1 MDLDAE
7 LAGMD
12 PEQLKEALSQAELQ
26 LEDVQEERDFTLGQ
40 TGVHI
45 GANELERLRRAWE
58 TDERVCRSGWPR
70 SAPVS
75 PGCRR
80 ALAPRPDERLRKVVR
95 VKGREY
101 KSAVYEQ
108 FALIGKALC
117 SGPRLEILD
126 VLQQAERTVEVLA
139 AEVGLS
145 VANTSHHL
153 QVLKRG
159 RLVES
164 ERRGQHVVYR
174 LADPAVGDALRAVR
188 VLGERRL
195 SEIERV
201 TAEFLGDR
209 EGMEAVDEARARQA
223 SRERRLRGARRAAFG
238 GVRRGHLA
246 GAISMPLEQL
256 ERRLAELPRDRPIV
270 AYCRG
275 PYCVL
280 AVNAVETLRR
290 HGFDAVRAPE
300 GVRGVARARTRR
312 DRQQRLKGA
321 TT

>member
-1 MDLDAE
+1 M
-7 LAGMD
+7 
-12 PEQLKEALSQAELQ
+12 
-26 LEDVQEERDFTLGQ
+26 
-40 TGVHI
+40 
-45 GANELERLRRAWE
+45 
-58 TDERVCRSGWPR
+58 
-70 SAPVS
+70 
-75 PGCRR
+75 
-80 ALAPRPDERLRKVVR
+80 
-95 VKGREY
+95 KGREY
-101 KSAVYEQ
+101 KSAVYGQ
-108 FALIGKALC
+108 FALVGKALC

-139 AEVGLS
+139 EEVGMS

-201 TAEFLGDR
+201 TTEFLADR
-209 EGMEAVDEARARQA
+209 EGMEVVDQQA
-223 SRERRLRGARRAAFG
+223 LLERVSSGDCIVLDVRPPEEYDAAH
-238 GVRRGHLA
+238 VA
-246 GAISMPLEQL
+246 GALSMPLEEL
-256 ERRLAELPRDRPIV
+256 ERRLGELPRDRQIV

-280 AVNAVETLRR
+280 AVSAVETLRR

-300 GVRGVARARTRR
+300 SVEDWRELGISVIDHG
-312 DRQQRLKGA
+312 
-321 TT
+321 

>member
-1 MDLDAE
+1 M
-7 LAGMD
+7 
-12 PEQLKEALSQAELQ
+12 
-26 LEDVQEERDFTLGQ
+26 
-40 TGVHI
+40 
-45 GANELERLRRAWE
+45 
-58 TDERVCRSGWPR
+58 
-70 SAPVS
+70 
-75 PGCRR
+75 
-80 ALAPRPDERLRKVVR
+80 
-95 VKGREY
+95 KGREY

-195 SEIERV
+195 AEIERV

-209 EGMEAVDEARARQA
+209 EGMEAVDEDALVMRVANGDCVVLDVRPSEEYAAGHLAERDLDAARAARAAPRRAAPRPPHRRLLPRPLLRARGERRGGAAPPRLRRRARAR
-223 SRERRLRGARRAAFG
+223 GRA
-238 GVRRGHLA
+238 
-246 GAISMPLEQL
+246 
-256 ERRLAELPRDRPIV
+256 
-270 AYCRG
+270 
-275 PYCVL
+275 
-280 AVNAVETLRR
+280 
-290 HGFDAVRAPE
+290 
-300 GVRGVARARTRR
+300 GVARARTQR
-312 DRQQRLKGA
+312 DRHKRLKGA

>member
-1 MDLDAE
+1 M
-7 LAGMD
+7 
-12 PEQLKEALSQAELQ
+12 
-26 LEDVQEERDFTLGQ
+26 
-40 TGVHI
+40 
-45 GANELERLRRAWE
+45 
-58 TDERVCRSGWPR
+58 
-70 SAPVS
+70 
-75 PGCRR
+75 
-80 ALAPRPDERLRKVVR
+80 
-95 VKGREY
+95 KGREY
-101 KSAVYEQ
+101 KSAVYGQ
-108 FALIGKALC
+108 FALVGKALC

-139 AEVGLS
+139 EQVGMS

-174 LADPAVGDALRAVR
+174 LADPAVDDALRAVR

-201 TAEFLGDR
+201 TTEFLADR
-209 EGMEAVDEARARQA
+209 EGMEVVDQQA
-223 SRERRLRGARRAAFG
+223 LLERVSRGDCIVLDVRPPEEYDAAH
-238 GVRRGHLA
+238 VA
-246 GAISMPLEQL
+246 GALSMPLEEL
-256 ERRLAELPRDRPIV
+256 ERRLGELPRDRQIV

-280 AVNAVETLRR
+280 AVGAVETLRR

-300 GVRGVARARTRR
+300 SVEDWRALGISVI
-312 DRQQRLKGA
+312 DNG
-321 TT
+321 

>member
-1 MDLDAE
+1 ME
-7 LAGMD
+7 
-12 PEQLKEALSQAELQ
+12 S
-26 LEDVQEERDFTLGQ
+26 
-40 TGVHI
+40 
-45 GANELERLRRAWE
+45 
-58 TDERVCRSGWPR
+58 
-70 SAPVS
+70 
-75 PGCRR
+75 
-80 ALAPRPDERLRKVVR
+80 
-95 VKGREY
+95 GREY
-101 KSAVYEQ
+101 KTAVYEQ

-164 ERRGQHVVYR
+164 ERRGQHIVYR
-174 LADPAVGDALRAVR
+174 LADPAVGEALRAVR

-209 EGMEAVDEARARQA
+209 EGMETVDEAALV
-223 SRERRLRGARRAAFG
+223 ERVANGDCVVLDVRPGG
-238 GVRRGHLA
+238 GVRGR
-246 GAISMPLEQL
+246 PP
-256 ERRLAELPRDRPIV
+256 RRAPSRCPSSSSSAASPSCRDDKPIV

-280 AVNAVETLRR
+280 AVSAVETLRR
-290 HGFDAVRAPE
+290 HGFDAVRAAE
-300 GVRGVARARTRR
+300 RLSRVARARARPVHR
-312 DRQQRLKGA
+312 
-321 TT
+321 